1 MSSKFIRTVTSIL
14 PVQKNRTGSC
24 NGCGACCKLPVKCT
38 FLTTDDEGM
47 FRCSIY
53 KYRPPN
59 CRKFPRT
66 PSQLKLVENE
76 CSYTFSIINTSK
88 IGKATPSA

>member
-1 MSSKFIRTVTSIL
+1 MSSKFVRTITSIL
-14 PVQKNRTGSC
+14 PVHKNRTGSC
-24 NGCGACCKLPVKCT
+24 SGCGACCKLPVRCV
-38 FLTTDDEGM
+38 FLTTDNDGL

-66 PSQLKLVENE
+66 PSQLKLVEGE
-76 CSYTFSIINTSK
+76 CTYTFTSISPDR
-88 IGKATPSA
+88 IGKAIPRG